1 MKVAMD
7 FQWREQPLTIAAAH
21 DKLKTLLQVNE
32 ISEENKKLFVE
43 KTRPLFQQFENS
55 IGKDFLALAV
65 NELA

>member
-1 MKVAMD
+1 M
-7 FQWREQPLTIAAAH
+7 LI
-21 DKLKTLLQVNE
+21 QVNE

-65 NELA
+65 KEFA